1 MTRYPNAREFVAA
14 YLAALM
20 VLNLPLISS
29 TSAIEIAA
37 RLTGLPADQ
46 PLPGETDKLVLRA
59 QQALAKA
66 GFYKGPKDG
75 RNSKATTAAVRAYQA
90 KAGLRVTGRI
100 TKHFLEGLENSL

>member
-29 TSAIEIAA
+29 ASAIEIAA
-37 RLTGLPADQ
+37 RPTGLPADQ

-75 RNSKATTAAVRAYQA
+75 RNSKATRAAVRAYQA
-90 KAGLRVTGRI
+90 RSGMVSKP
-100 TKHFLEGLENSL
+100 TKFWKGPNSSPGK